1 MSGRRTAFKLVNDA
15 HEVAGRFSVGDR
27 VSLSYTSDSYPGIV
41 TKVEAD
47 IGKVWVDFSGN
58 VKQMD
63 PFEIRHDANEVVQIE
78 EDEVFTGSTRRS
90 RHMPSQKRQ
99 AIYHIQPGRHY
110 KLTRQEQDQGTAFCP
125 RCHAEMNKAPFARGV
140 QLFDCPDCSFKI
152 TTDHVFDAEYRTP
165 SPDDTECAEEDMGDT
180 LESDPEMMA
189 SVKTAG
195 GEQLM
200 ERYISSLKEIQQ
212 KTAELFNKAAEEQA
226 QLGIQAAALEAK
238 IKGLFKFGPYGKLA
252 VRLLEKY
259 GIDTGSMGS
268 DCVDTIEKLS
278 GVTVYPPNWP
288 IDRSNYALVTAA
300 SKSVTAAAGPYTLLQ
315 QLLEDHR
322 RGLLDNDDHLRMIGN
337 GWGHTPGA
345 DYIFGSAA
353 EDIVWALLGFAAERK
368 DGDTVRNVIKKNLD
382 QALRDNEPF
391 KGLRGEQSETRE
403 LWHRLMESRRNG
415 LRSED

>member
-78 EDEVFTGSTRRS
+78 EDEVFTGSTRRA

-140 QLFDCPDCSFKI
+140 QLFDCPDCAFKI

-200 ERYISSLKEIQQ
+200 EHYIIELKKTQQ
-212 KTAELFNKAAEEQA
+212 QTAELLNKAAEEQSKLA
-226 QLGIQAAALEAK
+226 IQAVILERKMLA
-238 IKGLFKFGPYGKLA
+238 LFKYGPYGKLA
-252 VRLLEKY
+252 ARLLKEH
-259 GIDTGSMGS
+259 GLDTGSMS
-268 DCVDTIEKLS
+268 STLIDAIEAGS
-278 GVTVYPPNWP
+278 GVKVYPPSWS
-288 IDRSNYALVTAA
+288 IDRPNYAIVTATL
-300 SKSVTAAAGPYTLLQ
+300 KSVTAAAGPYTLLQ
-315 QLLEDHR
+315 QLEDDQKK
-322 RGLLDNDDHLRMIGN
+322 GLLNNDDHLRMIGN

-345 DYIFGSAA
+345 DYIFGTAA
-353 EDIVWALLGFAAERK
+353 EDIVWALLGFAASRK

-391 KGLRGEQSETRE
+391 KGLRGEQSETRV
-403 LWHRLMESRRNG
+403 LWHSLMEKRRNS